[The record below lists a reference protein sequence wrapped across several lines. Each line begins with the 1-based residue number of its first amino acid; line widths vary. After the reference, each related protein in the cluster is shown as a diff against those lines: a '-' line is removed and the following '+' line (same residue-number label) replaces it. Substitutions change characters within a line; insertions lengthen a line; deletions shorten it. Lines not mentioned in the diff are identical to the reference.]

1 MCYFLFIFVS
11 FVWLLHSNFIVGLSS
26 RHRAKI
32 TLQQRN
38 QTCTFLA
45 PLYRKNWAF
54 HNVSRGDT
62 K

>member
-54 HNVSRGDT
+54 HNVS
-62 K
+62 